1 MASTLLLALLLALAL
16 AALAAAQGPLKQA
29 VFGPA
34 LQKEVLERG
43 KDALSASTTAASVFY
58 GAKLVEALG
67 NGVAP
72 KCNCGKIASLLSS
85 APSVHDIYY
94 GVAAAKVCKCTDVK
108 ISDKQKQHIKQ
119 ELQVRRPVC

>member
-16 AALAAAQGPLKQA
+16 AATAHLKSAA

-34 LQKEVLERG
+34 RQKEVLERG